1 MEETQEAIKPE
12 PALSTKVLIVITVAC
27 GFFAI
32 IINILGVGHII
43 FSLFVLILG
52 LFTSII
58 KDKEEKRNEKERIYS
73 GRLTIKNNI

>member
-12 PALSTKVLIVITVAC
+12 PVLSTKVLMMITVAC

-32 IINILGVGHII
+32 ILTISGVGHII

-58 KDKEEKRNEKERIYS
+58 KDKEKKEMKKKGFIVVD
-73 GRLTIKNNI
+73 

>member
-12 PALSTKVLIVITVAC
+12 PVLSTKVLMVITVAC

-32 IINILGVGHII
+32 ILTISGVGHII

-58 KDKEEKRNEKERIYS
+58 KDKEKKEMKKKGFIVVD
-73 GRLTIKNNI
+73 